1 MTAAKRN
8 VPAAQGALIPQC
20 QYHPS
25 ADCTACPECLA
36 RLNAEHSALNDRYMR
51 LLRDQSQF
59 GRDVRAAAQSEAQRE
74 IYDWGDRWADAHIA
88 AAERDVTWLAEQV
101 TRVIPDDGGRISAA
115 DAWELRRLASAAAAR
130 LKETKPPETI
140 RDDAARAELTRLRE
154 VVTAMGRRMHAE
166 HPDEDRMHGC
176 HCQGCE
182 LIRGMDAGREDAPED
197 PADTDGLVLIKVSVP
212 GPEWV
217 RRTDYDGLLALQRL
231 GEAEARARIAA
242 LESRVAA
249 WIRKRAGGLDAP
261 AREGALAAA
270 GWIDQLSR
278 THGGAGL
285 LDADSAPAEVT
296 R

>member
-1 MTAAKRN
+1 MTAAKRGQ
-8 VPAAQGALIPQC
+8 PAAQGAQGALVPQC

-36 RLNAEHSALNDRYMR
+36 RLNAELSELNDRYMR

-59 GRDVRAAAQSEAQRE
+59 ERDVRAAAQSEAQRE
-74 IYDWGDRWADAHIA
+74 IYNWGDRWAEAHI
-88 AAERDVTWLAEQV
+88 
-101 TRVIPDDGGRISAA
+101 
-115 DAWELRRLASAAAAR
+115 AAAAR